1 MNKSL
6 LTNLLA
12 AACCLLAIGI
22 ENDLML
28 IASAFALSGAL
39 TNWLAIHMLF
49 EKIPGLY
56 GSGVIPLHF
65 EEFKTGIRNLMMRQ
79 FFTEENIHRFLHEES
94 SRGLNLSPVIEKID
108 LAPAFDSLVKTI
120 MESSF
125 GGMLAMVGG
134 VDALTPLKQ
143 PFIDNMRLS
152 LRELTETEAFQ
163 STVNEALEGKTLTDD
178 IRENIEQ
185 IIEQR
190 LNELTPELVKKI
202 IEDMIAKH
210 LGWLVVW
217 GAVFGGLIGLLTG
230 YVQSSALLS

>member
-12 AACCLLAIGI
+12 AASCLLGIGI
-22 ENDLML
+22 ENDLLL

-49 EKIPGLY
+49 EKVPGLY

-65 EEFKTGIRNLMMRQ
+65 EDFKTGIRNLMMRQ

-94 SRGLNLSPVIEKID
+94 AGGLNLSPVIEKID

-134 VDALTPLKQ
+134 ADALAPLKQ
-143 PFIDNMRLS
+143 PFIDNMRRS
-152 LRELTETEAFQ
+152 LQELTETEAFQ
-163 STVNEALEGKTLTDD
+163 STVNEALEGKPLTDD

-190 LNELTPELVKKI
+190 LNELTPELVKEI

-230 YVQSSALLS
+230 YLQSSGLLS

>member
-12 AACCLLAIGI
+12 AACCLVAIGI
-22 ENDLML
+22 DNDLML
-28 IASAFALSGAL
+28 IASAFALSGSL

-49 EKIPGLY
+49 EKVPGLY

-65 EEFKTGIRNLMMRQ
+65 EDFKLGIRNLMMRQ
-79 FFTEENIHRFLHEES
+79 FFTDENIHRFLHEES
-94 SRGLNLSPVIEKID
+94 SGGLNLSPVIDKID
-108 LAPAFDSLVKTI
+108 LSPAFDSLVKTI

-125 GGMLAMVGG
+125 GGMLSMVGG
-134 VDALTPLKQ
+134 ADALTPLRQ
-143 PFIDNMRLS
+143 PFIDNMRTS

-163 STVNEALEGKTLTDD
+163 ATVNEALEGPALTDD
-178 IRENIEQ
+178 IRDNIEQ

-202 IEDMIAKH
+202 IEEMIARH

-217 GAVFGGLIGLLTG
+217 GAVFGGIIGLLTATIQRSG
-230 YVQSSALLS
+230 LLG